1 MKIFLIKEKEFVHI
15 LIVLLLL
22 LIITTMY
29 LSALYDCIMKH
40 KGTKT
45 FTFDFTTTTRGVVYN
60 YNTTKIILKQV
71 SLNKKK
77 KLFIGVVVALLAI
90 IMNFKENYKYE
101 GNNNNKRDF
110 YYLFYLNTFF
120 FHFITHYIFT

>member
-22 LIITTMY
+22 LLIITTMY
-29 LSALYDCIMKH
+29 LSALYDCIMKY

-45 FTFDFTTTTRGVVYN
+45 FAIDFTTTTRGVVYN

-71 SLNKKK
+71 SQNKKK
-77 KLFIGVVVALLAI
+77 TLYWRGCGFAC
-90 IMNFKENYKYE
+90 
-101 GNNNNKRDF
+101 NNNE
-110 YYLFYLNTFF
+110 L
-120 FHFITHYIFT
+120 